1 MKNRK
6 NNKGFSLV
14 ELIVV
19 VAIMAVL
26 VGVLTPQYMK
36 YIERTR
42 LQKDNTAIAEVAEAI
57 KIAMADELIYS
68 ETSNDQTIVIKNEF
82 ALSHDATTGTAPAS
96 LKDEVSST
104 IGTYKFVSKNYKDK
118 EIKFYVK
125 KADTGTVNVAIEGFI
140 QTPGGAATTATNPII
155 Y

>member
-82 ALSHDATTGTAPAS
+82 S
-96 LKDEVSST
+96 L
-104 IGTYKFVSKNYKDK
+104 
-118 EIKFYVK
+118 
-125 KADTGTVNVAIEGFI
+125 
-140 QTPGGAATTATNPII
+140 
-155 Y
+155 